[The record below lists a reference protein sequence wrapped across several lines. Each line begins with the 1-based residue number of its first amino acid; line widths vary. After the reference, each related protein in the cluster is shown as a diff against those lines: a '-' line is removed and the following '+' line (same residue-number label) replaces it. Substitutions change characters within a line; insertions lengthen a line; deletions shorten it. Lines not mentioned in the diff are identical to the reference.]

1 MMVGRRRRPEG
12 GREDERRDRPLR
24 LFRNRLR
31 AGRPIY
37 SPNPCQHL
45 LANPPRAVDVPDGCE
60 DHKPEDGPVVHLR
73 VCLACEHVGCCDSSA
88 PRHATAHATSTGHP
102 VIQSAE
108 AGETWRWCYP
118 DELLG

>member
-1 MMVGRRRRPEG
+1 
-12 GREDERRDRPLR
+12 
-24 LFRNRLR
+24 
-31 AGRPIY
+31 
-37 SPNPCQHL
+37 
-45 LANPPRAVDVPDGCE
+45 VPDGCE